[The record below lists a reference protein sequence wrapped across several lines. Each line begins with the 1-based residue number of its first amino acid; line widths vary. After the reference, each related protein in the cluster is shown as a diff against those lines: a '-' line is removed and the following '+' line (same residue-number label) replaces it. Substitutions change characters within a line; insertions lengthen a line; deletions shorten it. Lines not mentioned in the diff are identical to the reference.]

1 MPSDDARA
9 HAGSHADARAYAGTD
24 GFEIVSAV
32 LDGRLARTDAA
43 ELLRRPLAGT
53 ARLHLRHAEV
63 VRLGELIEQA
73 PSIERTRALTELTAV
88 AAEPL
93 GSEARGRVLGR
104 GAARLLGLKAPE
116 TALALLDEARELLT
130 GDVLLALEAAKFR
143 LRALCDLD
151 RRADFE
157 RDLPAFLAEAERLGS
172 GVDLCTVLYDRALLA
187 ARAGDTVS
195 ALRSVREAR
204 RIRATVPAQDSDHV
218 RSPASFALQH
228 AMIARQGGRFEEAL
242 GALED
247 MRSLALAAGQQPA
260 AAWALS
266 ELGITWDLLGDA
278 GRAEELLA
286 KAAAEAERIG
296 RRAWADH
303 WRHRTPDQPRYGD
316 DEESASWHR
325 ASSIML
331 TDPARAADAVPL
343 LRAAIATARA
353 AHQPDLEADARNQL
367 AAALQQCGRP
377 EQAQLALRAAVAT
390 TRRSG
395 DLLREVRYVTNL
407 ARHLLFEADTEDDV
421 QDARKEIA
429 AALELGER
437 LRADAATVELGQNV
451 AITLARAYDTAILI
465 AAALYEVGLDAADA
479 TYAGLARRQPEALL
493 EMGQRARAATM
504 TEALRVGQ
512 VVEQHADAAPELVP
526 AMLGLRAAEAAVQ
539 LAAARSGNLAPALSA
554 RDRSAARLTATA
566 GSAGVSLAVSSEPV
580 PAGELAAA
588 LRPGEVLV
596 DLLTVPE
603 GVVVTCLD
611 PAGRSAVALV
621 RWPEEDRR
629 GMLLRL
635 RRAYRERLG
644 AHPDDLAETRQLLRS
659 ALADLDTA
667 LLAAVRDTVRQ
678 VSPAPPR
685 RMLVSPENELFHLP
699 YWRLSDRLDGCVVSV
714 LPTPGALPLLRAR
727 RRDGRRPWISVG
739 DPSGTLRHAALDLSP
754 ELGYRPCPP
763 ETGALLDTLPGA
775 GRVHFA
781 CHGNFDED
789 NSHLSGLE
797 VLPSPDPGSDP
808 LDAPPGDGPG
818 ALGRFTVAQ
827 ISGRLHLPHCAL
839 VVLSACTSGLP
850 RLHPASEFT
859 GLPGAFLMS
868 GTRNVVASL
877 WPASD
882 AAAALLMR
890 FFYAALDDGR
900 PAVPDDG
907 RSPTPGDGRSPT
919 PGDGRSPAPDGGPA
933 VPFGRGPSAALAA
946 ARRRL
951 AGTSRAE
958 AAELL
963 GTDELPPFDP
973 PFAETVYT
981 DCFQHYGV
989 D

>member
-1 MPSDDARA
+1 MPSDDTYAQPY
-9 HAGSHADARAYAGTD
+9 ADGV
-24 GFEIVSAV
+24 EIVTAV
-32 LDGRLARTDAA
+32 LDGRLARADAA

-63 VRLGELIEQA
+63 VRLGELVEQA
-73 PSIERTRALTELTAV
+73 QSIERTRALTDLAAV

-93 GSEARGRVLGR
+93 GAGARGNVLGQ
-104 GAARLLGLKAPE
+104 GAARLLDLGAPE
-116 TALALLDEARELLT
+116 TALALLDEARPLLA
-130 GDVLLALEAAKFR
+130 GDALLALEAGKLR

-151 RRADFE
+151 RRTDFE
-157 RDLPAFLAEAERLGS
+157 RDLPAFLAEAERVGS

-187 ARAGDTVS
+187 SRAGDHAS
-195 ALRSVREAR
+195 ALHSVREAR
-204 RIRATVPAQDSDHV
+204 RIRATVAEEDSGYV
-218 RSPASFALQH
+218 RGPASFALQH
-228 AMIARQGGRFEEAL
+228 ALIARQSGRFEEAL

-247 MRSLALAAGQQPA
+247 MRGLALAAGQRPA

-278 GRAEELLA
+278 GRAEELLTE
-286 KAAAEAERIG
+286 AAGEAERIG
-296 RRAWADH
+296 RRDWADH

-316 DEESASWHR
+316 GEESAPWHR
-325 ASSIML
+325 AASLML
-331 TDPARAADAVPL
+331 TAPDRAADAIPL
-343 LRAAIATARA
+343 LRTAIAAARA
-353 AHQPDLEADARNQL
+353 SHQPDLEADARNQL
-367 AAALQQCGRP
+367 AAAFQQCGRP
-377 EQAQLALRAAVAT
+377 EQAQLALRAAVAV

-407 ARHLLFEADTEDDV
+407 ARHLLFEGDTEDDV
-421 QDARKEIA
+421 EDARKEIA
-429 AALELGER
+429 SALELGER

-451 AITLARAYDTAILI
+451 AITLARAYDTAILV
-465 AAALYEVGLDAADA
+465 AAALYEVGLDAADPV
-479 TYAGLARRQPEALL
+479 YAGLARRQPEALL
-493 EMGQRARAATM
+493 ELGQRARAATM

-512 VVEQHADAAPELVP
+512 VVERHADAAPELVP
-526 AMLGLRAAEAAVQ
+526 AMLELRAAEAAVQ

-566 GSAGVSLAVSSEPV
+566 GSAGVSLAVSAEPV
-580 PAGELAAA
+580 PGGELAAA
-588 LRPGEVLV
+588 LRAGEVLV

-603 GVVVTCLD
+603 GVVITCLT
-611 PAGRSAVALV
+611 PAGRSAVELV

-644 AHPDDLAETRQLLRS
+644 AHPDDLAETRLLLRS

-667 LLAAVRDTVRQ
+667 LLAAVRDTVRR

-699 YWRLSDRLDGCVVSV
+699 FWQLSSGPSGPSGCVVSV

-739 DPSGTLRHAALDLSP
+739 DPSGTLRHAARDLSP

-763 ETGALLDTLPGA
+763 ETGALLSALPGA

-781 CHGNFDED
+781 CHGSFDED

-797 VLPSPDPGSDP
+797 VLPAPDAGSDP
-808 LDAPPGDGPG
+808 LGAPPQDGTNP
-818 ALGRFTVAQ
+818 LGRFTVAQ

-890 FFYAALDDGR
+890 SFYAALDDDR
-900 PAVPDDG
+900 P
-907 RSPTPGDGRSPT
+907 
-919 PGDGRSPAPDGGPA
+919 PAPAPATPTGPT
-933 VPFGRGPSAALAA
+933 GNPSAALAA

>member
-1 MPSDDARA
+1 MPSDDTYAQPY
-9 HAGSHADARAYAGTD
+9 ADGVET
-24 GFEIVSAV
+24 VTAV

-43 ELLRRPLAGT
+43 ELLRRPLDGT

-73 PSIERTRALTELTAV
+73 QSIERTRALTDLAAV

-93 GSEARGRVLGR
+93 GAGARGNVLGQ
-104 GAARLLGLKAPE
+104 GAARLLDLKAPR
-116 TALALLDEARELLT
+116 TALALLDEARPLLA
-130 GDVLLALEAAKFR
+130 GDALLALEAGKLR

-157 RDLPAFLAEAERLGS
+157 RDLPAFLAEAERLG
-172 GVDLCTVLYDRALLA
+172 GDADLCTVLYDRALLA
-187 ARAGDTVS
+187 SRAGDHGS
-195 ALRSVREAR
+195 ALHSVREAR
-204 RIRATVPAQDSDHV
+204 RIRAGVAAEDSGYV

-228 AMIARQGGRFEEAL
+228 ALIARQSGRFEEAL

-247 MRSLALAAGQQPA
+247 MRSLALAAGQRPA

-266 ELGITWDLLGDA
+266 ELGITWDLLGD
-278 GRAEELLA
+278 GRRAEELLTE
-286 KAAAEAERIG
+286 AAEEAERTG
-296 RRAWADH
+296 RRDWADH

-316 DEESASWHR
+316 GEESAPWHR
-325 ASSIML
+325 AASLML
-331 TDPARAADAVPL
+331 TAPDRAADAIPL
-343 LRAAIATARA
+343 LRTAIATARA
-353 AHQPDLEADARNQL
+353 SHQPDLEADARNQL
-367 AAALQQCGRP
+367 AAAFQQCGRP
-377 EQAQLALRAAVAT
+377 EQAQLALRAAIAT

-407 ARHLLFEADTEDDV
+407 ARHLLFEGETEDDV
-421 QDARKEIA
+421 EDARKEIA
-429 AALELGER
+429 SALELGER

-451 AITLARAYDTAILI
+451 AITLARAYDTAILV

-479 TYAGLARRQPEALL
+479 TYAGLARRQPEELL
-493 EMGQRARAATM
+493 ELGQRARAATM

-512 VVEQHADAAPELVP
+512 IVEHHADAAPELVP

-539 LAAARSGNLAPALSA
+539 LAAARSGNLASALSA

-566 GSAGVSLAVSSEPV
+566 GSAGVSLAVSAEPV

-603 GVVVTCLD
+603 GVVITCLT
-611 PAGRSAVALV
+611 PAGRSAVELV

-644 AHPDDLAETRQLLRS
+644 AHPDDLAETRLLLRS

-667 LLAAVRDTVRQ
+667 LLAAVRDTVRR
-678 VSPAPPR
+678 VSPDPPR

-699 YWRLSDRLDGCVVSV
+699 YWQLSAGPDGPTGPDGCVVSV

-727 RRDGRRPWISVG
+727 HRDARRPWISVG
-739 DPSGTLRHAALDLSP
+739 DPSGTLRHAARDLSP
-754 ELGYRPCPP
+754 ELGYLPCPP
-763 ETGALLDTLPGA
+763 ETGALLSTLPGA

-781 CHGNFDED
+781 CHGSFDED

-797 VLPSPDPGSDP
+797 VLPAPGAEADP
-808 LDAPPGDGPG
+808 LGAPPGDGAGP
-818 ALGRFTVAQ
+818 LGRFTVAQ

-890 FFYAALDDGR
+890 SFYTALDDDR
-900 PAVPDDG
+900 PATSVG
-907 RSPTPGDGRSPT
+907 SPSVTPAGS
-919 PGDGRSPAPDGGPA
+919 
-933 VPFGRGPSAALAA
+933 PSAALAA